1 MTAVRRSIERRER
14 KALRA
19 WYFQQ
24 DPRPSHKECIA
35 WFEGEFHHKLCQST
49 ISESLSERYSYLDNP
64 LPSFSDTHR
73 RSRPSQWPI
82 LERILFEWQQ
92 SLQQQGDLPTGD
104 LLIAKANEIWPKIPQ
119 YRDRP
124 QPKFSAGWLSKFK
137 ARHQIKKKQ
146 RRHSE
151 AVCMSTPTA
160 TKPYNECNSLQS
172 MPGESQED
180 INLNCNSIQEIP
192 IEDLVSK
199 NISNEAQRVEYSSNV
214 VKENHPKIPSQ
225 AEALSALQT
234 VLLYKQNQ
242 QTTQQWELQLLL
254 KVEQEL
260 QQAIQDDMNQTTLD
274 RWLL

>member
-14 KALRA
+14 RALRA

-49 ISESLSERYSYLDNP
+49 ISESLSDRYSYLDNP

-92 SLQQQGDLPTGD
+92 SLQQQGNLPTGD

-146 RRHSE
+146 RRHTE
-151 AVCMSTPTA
+151 PVCISTLA
-160 TKPYNECNSLQS
+160 DYNESKNLQP
-172 MPGESQED
+172 MPSESQGN
-180 INLNCNSIQEIP
+180 INMSSTSIEEVP
-192 IEDLVSK
+192 IEDEDTK
-199 NISNEAQRVEYSSNV
+199 NIPHEAQTIEYSSNI
-214 VKENHPKIPSQ
+214 VKERQPKIPSRG
-225 AEALSALQT
+225 EALSALQT
-234 VLLYKQNQ
+234 VLLYMQNQ

-260 QQAIQDDMNQTTLD
+260 QQAMQDDINQTTLD